1 MADQVNAPTLG
12 FIGFGNMAQAMAKGL
27 VEAGALPGT
36 RIYATAA
43 HFDKLQASTA
53 ALGAHACEDA
63 RGVVKASDF
72 VVVAVKPHLVAS
84 VLEPVRDALAAPGK
98 AVISVAA
105 GCGFD
110 FYEGVLAPGTHH
122 LSTIPNTPI
131 AVGAG
136 VVACEQRHSLSEGEL
151 AAFEDLFGQVA
162 LIEWVDGKLLSTA
175 SAIAGCGPAFA
186 AMFLETLGDAGVKH
200 GLPRAAAYRLAAQMM
215 MGTAKLHLETGTH
228 PGAMKDAVCSPG
240 GTTIKGVASLEKDA
254 FRGAVINAIDA
265 IEG

>member
-1 MADQVNAPTLG
+1 MADRTDITLG
-12 FIGFGNMAQAMAKGL
+12 FIGFGNMAQAMAQGL
-27 VEAGALPGT
+27 VESGALPGE

-43 HFDKLQASTA
+43 HFDKLQKNAA
-53 ALGAHACEDA
+53 ALGAHACETA
-63 RGVVKASDF
+63 REVVEASDF
-72 VVVAVKPHLVAS
+72 VVLAVKPYLVAD
-84 VLEPVRDALAAPGK
+84 VVEPVRGALAGK

-105 GCGFD
+105 GCDFA
-110 FYEGVLAPGTHH
+110 FYEGILAPGTHH

-136 VVACEQRHSLSEGEL
+136 VIACEQRHSLDDAEL
-151 AAFEDLFGQVA
+151 AAFEALFGPVA

-175 SAIAGCGPAFA
+175 SSVAGCGPAFA
-186 AMFLETLGDAGVKH
+186 AMFLEALGDAGVKH
-200 GLPRAAAYRLAAQMM
+200 GLPRATAYRLAAQMM

-265 IEG
+265 IQG